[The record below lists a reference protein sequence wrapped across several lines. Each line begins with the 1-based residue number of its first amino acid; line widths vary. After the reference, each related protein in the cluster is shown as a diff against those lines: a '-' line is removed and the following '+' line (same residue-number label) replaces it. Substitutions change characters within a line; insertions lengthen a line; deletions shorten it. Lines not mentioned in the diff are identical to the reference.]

1 MCNVRLCKCAF
12 CFATRCRSLA
22 VSAPEGIC
30 GCAGIGFRTLL
41 RCLITPLALKQAE
54 ILQPFVSVYPLT
66 VAPGSWSDV
75 SSSITMPEWTSRDA
89 LFHPHR
95 QQALS
100 DEMADGSTM
109 SRPFLKVFHHG
120 AARFCHSLSLLWKK
134 DDFKLWLVNI
144 FAVIWCDRACHFCYF
159 ISVFADSLCVV

>member
-1 MCNVRLCKCAF
+1 MWCLQTVCRKGREVPRCQCRTFATYRTSMIMCNVRLCKCAF
-12 CFATRCRSLA
+12 CFAARCRSLT

-41 RCLITPLALKQAE
+41 RCLITPLALKQTE

-89 LFHPHR
+89 LFHPRR

-100 DEMADGSTM
+100 DEMADSSTM
-109 SRPFLKVFHHG
+109 SGPFLKVFHHG
-120 AARFCHSLSLLWKK
+120 AATFLPFSLS
-134 DDFKLWLVNI
+134 
-144 FAVIWCDRACHFCYF
+144 AVEKGWF
-159 ISVFADSLCVV
+159 